1 MTYEVEF
8 FVGDKPLDDSGA
20 EAAFGAVSVQE
31 VFGAINDKLSEILAT
46 FRPDR
51 LAFSESVGAE
61 SVDIEIGFSFE
72 VGAGQAVKL
81 FISPK
86 AGVSCKAKVSWKRP
100 AK

>member
-1 MTYEVEF
+1 MTYEVEV
-8 FVGDKPLDDSGA
+8 FVGDKPFEDTGA
-20 EAAFGAVSVQE
+20 EAAFGAVSVKE
-31 VFGAINDKLSEILAT
+31 AFDAISDKLGEILSS

-61 SVDIEIGFSFE
+61 SVDVEIGFSFE
-72 VGAGQAVKL
+72 LGAGQAVKL